1 MKPDEDEAKYY
12 VYHIINPI
20 TNRIFYIGKGCGSR
34 CKQHL
39 TDKKEYAFNKRLN
52 GYIRNL
58 IDDDN
63 IPIITKV
70 AENLN
75 EEEAYLLEESQIKEY
90 GRVGFDK
97 DGILLNILE
106 SGRPP
111 SLKGENHP
119 WWGKKHSEESKKKMS
134 ETKKKMYASE
144 MFVHPQKGKPLS
156 EETKAKLSKANTG
169 KKHTKES
176 IEKTR
181 QANLGRPQTDFQKQR
196 AREANQKKWLVITPE
211 GKEEIIIN
219 LRKYCRENNLDQG
232 NMTNVAHGKLR
243 QYKGYKVFKIED

>member
-1 MKPDEDEAKYY
+1 MKPDEDKAKYY

-58 IDDDN
+58 IDDNN

-75 EEEAYLLEESQIKEY
+75 EEEAYLLEESQIKKY
-90 GRVGFDK
+90 GRVGFDEN
-97 DGILLNILE
+97 GILLNILE

-111 SLKGENHP
+111 SFKGEDHH

-156 EETKAKLSKANTG
+156 DETKAKISKSNTG
-169 KKHTKES
+169 KKRTKEV

-181 QANLGRPQTDFQKQR
+181 QLSLGRPQTDFQKQR

-211 GKEEIIIN
+211 GKEEIVIN
-219 LRKYCRENNLDQG
+219 LTKYCRENGLDQG

-243 QYKGYKVFKIED
+243 QYKGYKVFKVED

>member
-1 MKPDEDEAKYY
+1 MKPDEDKTKYY

-58 IDDDN
+58 INDNN

-75 EEEAYLLEESQIKEY
+75 EEEAYLLEESQIKKY
-90 GRVGFDK
+90 GRVGFDE

-111 SLKGENHP
+111 SFKGEDHH

-134 ETKKKMYASE
+134 ETKKKMYASGTL
-144 MFVHPQKGKPLS
+144 VGSQTGKPLS
-156 EETKAKLSKANTG
+156 NETKAKISKTKTG
-169 KKHTKES
+169 TKRTQEA

-196 AREANQKKWLVITPE
+196 VREANQKKWLVITPE
-211 GKEEIIIN
+211 GKEEIVIN
-219 LRKYCRENNLDQG
+219 LTKYCRENGLDQG

-243 QYKGYKVFKIED
+243 QYKGYKVFKVED